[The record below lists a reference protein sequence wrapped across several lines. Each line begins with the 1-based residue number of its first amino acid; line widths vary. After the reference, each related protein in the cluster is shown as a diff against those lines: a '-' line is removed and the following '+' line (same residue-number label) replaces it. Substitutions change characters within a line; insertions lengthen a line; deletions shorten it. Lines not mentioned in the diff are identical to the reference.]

1 LTGET
6 LRFSALALLAIAL
19 AIVPS
24 ASSAVQIGATGCS
37 VEVQARNGNFV
48 CTLTT
53 AGGGLSLGGSPTITT
68 GVSGGETATFRY
80 DTFGRLVAAEY
91 TYDSVSNL
99 ISINQGESDGRFTY
113 DGHRRV
119 TGVETTG
126 ETIEYEYDGGELVRR
141 VQDGERTEY
150 GYDRR
155 GRLVRSAGPLG
166 QIVDY
171 VYDRDGSLLR
181 ASSTIGVT
189 RFTYDRGGRLTA
201 ITGSDGGVT
210 GFAYDGAGL
219 LTSVVPAVGDEV
231 VVSFEHGDL
240 NAPVSVG
247 FLWSED
253 GGDSFTVTPRGRLR
267 TCSTCP

>member
-1 LTGET
+1 VHADNGGRRPQPRRLADHYDGCFRWRNSDVP
-6 LRFSALALLAIAL
+6 LRHVRPACRCRRRRPGDL
-19 AIVPS
+19 VH
-24 ASSAVQIGATGCS
+24 V
-37 VEVQARNGNFV
+37 R
-48 CTLTT
+48 
-53 AGGGLSLGGSPTITT
+53 
-68 GVSGGETATFRY
+68 R
-80 DTFGRLVAAEY
+80 GRSTVDA
-91 TYDSVSNL
+91 
-99 ISINQGESDGRFTY
+99 QGENDGRFTY

-119 TGVETTG
+119 TGVDTTG
-126 ETIEYEYDGGELVRR
+126 EPIEYEYDGGELVRR

-150 GYDRR
+150 AYDRR
-155 GRLVRSAGPLG
+155 GRLIRSAGPLG

-189 RFTYDRGGRLTA
+189 RFT
-201 ITGSDGGVT
+201 
-210 GFAYDGAGL
+210 YDGAGL

>member
-1 LTGET
+1 VVAAGDS
-6 LRFSALALLAIAL
+6 RFVYSADGLIR
-19 AIVPS
+19 
-24 ASSAVQIGATGCS
+24 AV
-37 VEVQARNGNFV
+37 
-48 CTLTT
+48 
-53 AGGGLSLGGSPTITT
+53 
-68 GVSGGETATFRY
+68 GGE
-80 DTFGRLVAAEY
+80 GGVVEY
-91 TYDSVSNL
+91 TYDSVSNP

-119 TGVETTG
+119 TGVDTTG
-126 ETIEYEYDGGELVRR
+126 EPIEYEYDGGELVRR

-150 GYDRR
+150 ACDRH
-155 GRLVRSAGPLG
+155 GRLVCSAGPLG

-189 RFTYDRGGRLTA
+189 RFT
-201 ITGSDGGVT
+201 
-210 GFAYDGAGL
+210 YDGAGL